1 MKEKILT
8 TCKILQATSSPES
21 QELLRIIDKGEDSYD
36 LVVKGKMTRKQYY
49 LRLAKLVEMD
59 LVKRA
64 EGKYKITIFGKVIY
78 ETHLRLAVVVNNR
91 FKLRALELLYSTS
104 TIPVSE
110 RSKLMDQI
118 INDTG
123 KTEIIL
129 KYDKPRIQGAQIP
142 PSRIVAKG

>member
-21 QELLRIIDKGEDSYD
+21 QELLRIIDKGEDSHD

-123 KTEIIL
+123 KMEIIL
-129 KYDKPRIQGAQIP
+129 KHDKP
-142 PSRIVAKG
+142 